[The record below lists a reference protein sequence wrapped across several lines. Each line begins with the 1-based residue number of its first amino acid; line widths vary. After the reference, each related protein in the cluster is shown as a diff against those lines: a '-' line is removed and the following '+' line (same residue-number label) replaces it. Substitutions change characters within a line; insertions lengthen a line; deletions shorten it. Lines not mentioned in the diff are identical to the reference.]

1 MIIKCAKTIKP
12 NKTQQNK
19 MSISATIMSFASLLA
34 PMMGKIFFE
43 PGIVVVEGKRVSIR
57 KLPAYMRLLDA
68 EKQLFN
74 SIMQMFYLE
83 RYEPYIIEFI
93 VQNKILCMFENDVL
107 KEICDAVNIRLYGCS
122 VAWLF
127 EVQIEAKRLHEL
139 NIQTIM
145 SMGPG
150 KHKIMYELITQN
162 RYLEEMDD
170 KINNMQRYITTAEA
184 NW

>member
-1 MIIKCAKTIKP
+1 
-12 NKTQQNK
+12 
-19 MSISATIMSFASLLA
+19 MSVSSTIMTFASLLA
-34 PMMGKIFFE
+34 PMMGNIFFE
-43 PGIVVVEGKRVSIR
+43 PGIVIVEGKRVSIR
-57 KLPAYMRLLDA
+57 KLPAYVRLLDA

-83 RYEPYIIEFI
+83 KYEPYIIEFI

-127 EVQIEAKRLHEL
+127 EVQGMAKRLHEC

-145 SMGPG
+145 TIGPG
-150 KHKIMYELITQN
+150 NHQIIGSLITQN
-162 RYLEEMDD
+162 RDLKEMDS
-170 KINNMQRYITTAEA
+170 KITNMQRYITTAEA

>member
-1 MIIKCAKTIKP
+1 
-12 NKTQQNK
+12 
-19 MSISATIMSFASLLA
+19 MSVSSTIMTFAGLLA
-34 PMMGKIFFE
+34 PQMGKIFFE
-43 PGIVVVEGKRVSIR
+43 PGIVLVEGKRVSIR
-57 KLPAYMRLLDA
+57 KLPAYMRLFDA

-83 RYEPYIIEFI
+83 KYEPYIIEFI

-127 EVQIEAKRLHEL
+127 EVQIVAKRLHER

-145 SMGPG
+145 TIGPG
-150 KHKIMYELITQN
+150 NRQIVSKLITQN
-162 RYLEEMDD
+162 RDLEEMDA
-170 KINNMQRYITTAEA
+170 KIINMQKYITTAEA